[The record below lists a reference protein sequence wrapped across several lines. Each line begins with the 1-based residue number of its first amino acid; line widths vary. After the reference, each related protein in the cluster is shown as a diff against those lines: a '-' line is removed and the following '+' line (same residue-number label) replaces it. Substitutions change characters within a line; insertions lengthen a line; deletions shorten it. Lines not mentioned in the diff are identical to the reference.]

1 MAVSPSL
8 IPGLDDIVKNGD
20 PKRRAE
26 AARKISELF
35 LAGAA
40 RFQPAHVDLFD
51 GILTGLVPHTEIA
64 VRSGLAERLSVL
76 GNAPPALLD
85 LLVREDEILVAGPLL
100 RRSPA
105 IAEPTLIEVA
115 RMKGQG
121 HLLAMS
127 ERPKLSA
134 GVTDVM
140 VRRGDREVVRRV
152 AGNAGAAFSQTG
164 YSGLIKRAGGDGVL
178 TLTVGQ
184 RDDLSAPQLKELL
197 AGSADIVRRRL
208 FEVARPDKKAAINH
222 AMVEISGTPKQ
233 SAIRRDFAPAQRA
246 ILGLH
251 HAGELSEAALLGF
264 ARAHKYEES
273 VAALSALSGVG
284 ISTIDRLIM
293 GDRHDPILILGR
305 ATGLGWATARAL
317 IVLRLGPGR
326 VPSAT
331 DIEEARLNFERLA
344 PSTAQRV
351 LSFWQ
356 TRQSA

>member
-1 MAVSPSL
+1 MAVAPSL

-20 PKRRAE
+20 PKRRTD

-35 LAGAA
+35 LQGAA
-40 RFQPAHVDLFD
+40 QFRTQHVDLFD
-51 GILTGLVPHTEIA
+51 GILTSLVPHTEIA
-64 VRSGLAERLSVL
+64 VRADLAERLSVL
-76 GNAPPALLD
+76 GNAPPALVD
-85 LLVREDEILVAGPLL
+85 LLAREDEILVAGPLL
-100 RRSPA
+100 RRSLVVV
-105 IAEPTLIEVA
+105 EPTLIEVA
-115 RMKGQG
+115 RMKGQS

-127 ERPKLSA
+127 ERPALSP
-134 GVTDVM
+134 GVTEVI

-152 AGNAGAAFSQTG
+152 AGNAGAQFSQPG
-164 YSGLIKRAGGDGVL
+164 YSSLIKRAGGDGVL

-184 RDDLSAPQLKELL
+184 RNDLSAPQLKDLL

-208 FEVARPDKKAAINH
+208 FEVAKPDKKAAINQ
-222 AMVEISGTPKQ
+222 AMAEISGAPKL

-246 ILGLH
+246 VLALH
-251 HAGELSEAALLGF
+251 HAGELNETALLNF
-264 ARAHKYEES
+264 AKAHKYEES
-273 VAALSALSGVG
+273 VAALSAMSGTR

-293 GDRHDPILILGR
+293 GDRHDSVVILGR
-305 ATGLGWATARAL
+305 AAGLGWATTRAL